1 MRGDAAEQR
10 ALEVYGTWA
19 KPVLDAMRDALD
31 KHPEDPA
38 TALLTVLS
46 KTRPNTTALASA
58 LAEATLSGLQVPA
71 GEDQGEELA
80 AANPWGCNGRGHKP
94 FCPRGNLRDSASPE
108 YAAKRGKKLRPYQVD
123 QTRPEEE
130 QVLELEEI
138 LKHSADTGKTHRR
151 VFKKEGLGWIM
162 VNPGGVSNSPDG
174 SLSTRAMR
182 ELAAL
187 PPLPKNAT
195 KEERNERKELERRI
209 KRAHGGYGLN
219 HILEERHG
227 ISCADLAEAIISG
240 TVSKDKEKPN
250 QKWIISNKIRIKFQV
265 SRNQAK
271 FIHGMKRD

>member
-1 MRGDAAEQR
+1 MRAEQAEASVAACAR
-10 ALEVYGTWA
+10 AWA
-19 KPVLDAMRDALD
+19 APVLAAIRASHSPAELLERLQTTEPDTAALAD
-31 KHPEDPA
+31 GIARA
-38 TALLTVLS
+38 TALGLGLTQPGEV
-46 KTRPNTTALASA
+46 
-58 LAEATLSGLQVPA
+58 EAI
-71 GEDQGEELA
+71 E
-80 AANPWGCNGRGHKP
+80 AANPWGCNGSGHKP

-174 SLSTRAMR
+174 SLSARAKR

-219 HILEERHG
+219 HILEARHG